1 MSSLRNVDES
11 EKQQVLNK
19 IQDLVLENIL
29 QEESSNT
36 IERKHLIEPT
46 GKESV
51 GSLEPNKKWSK
62 SLMDVLETK
71 PERSMFWRPVAKL
84 GPASG
89 VDPQLMCLERDN
101 QSLEVKLNT
110 RPGIKLLDKNCKYFF
125 FYFVIYLVSK

>member
-51 GSLEPNKKWSK
+51 GSLGPNKKWSK